1 MINLN
6 HCRIFIKKE
15 SIEFSSEKKEISID
29 ESWDHIITFFNTL
42 KKEDFLKEIE
52 KLGHRNQYELLIENG
67 RKEWSNKKSGVV
79 STRELLTYITTIQE
93 YFVGVDQIKENSI
106 KYKVK
111 LFDES
116 FLDSLSLGIG
126 KSYPL
131 NEWLAELNI
140 LIKELLNS
148 TKLLQRNNL
157 NKSLREI
164 IDILDILEQLLK
176 GQSSSVGSLLEK
188 I

>member
-1 MINLN
+1 MGHIN
-6 HCRIFIKKE
+6 R
-15 SIEFSSEKKEISID
+15 
-29 ESWDHIITFFNTL
+29 
-42 KKEDFLKEIE
+42 
-52 KLGHRNQYELLIENG
+52 YELLIENG

-79 STRELLTYITTIQE
+79 STSELLAYITTIQE

-116 FLDSLSLGIG
+116 FLDSLSLGTE

-131 NEWLAELNI
+131 NEWLAELNNVVKK
-140 LIKELLNS
+140 LSNS
-148 TKLLQRNNL
+148 TKLLKRNNL
-157 NKSLREI
+157 NKALKEVV
-164 IDILDILEQLLK
+164 DMLDILEELLED
-176 GQSSSVGSLLEK
+176 QSNSVGSLLEK